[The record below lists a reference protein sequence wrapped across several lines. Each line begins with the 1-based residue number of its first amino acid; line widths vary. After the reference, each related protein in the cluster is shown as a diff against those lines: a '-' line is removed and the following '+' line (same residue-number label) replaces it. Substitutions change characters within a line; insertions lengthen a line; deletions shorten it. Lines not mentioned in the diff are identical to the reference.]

1 MENNIT
7 FDYELTK
14 TIYEESDDNL
24 LIKCWSTNEDM
35 KMTDI
40 VELTEQEEI
49 YFWNRYKREHPDM
62 LRDDRIKKLNSL

>member
-62 LRDDRIKKLNSL
+62 LRDDRIKKINSL

>member
-24 LIKCWSTNEDM
+24 LIKCWSVNEDM
-35 KMTDI
+35 NITDT
-40 VELTEQEEI
+40 VELSEQEEI
-49 YFWNRYKREHPDM
+49 YFWNRYKRENPDM
-62 LRDDRIKKLNSL
+62 LRDDRIKKINSL